1 MVFNF
6 TKGDKR
12 IVFNVE
18 SLTRICYF
26 LTSQCFPS
34 GSRCGYVPIYIFALV
49 IYSRV
54 LRG

>member
-12 IVFNVE
+12 VVFNVE

-26 LTSQCFPS
+26 FDVTMLPKW
-34 GSRCGYVPIYIFALV
+34 
-49 IYSRV
+49 
-54 LRG
+54 